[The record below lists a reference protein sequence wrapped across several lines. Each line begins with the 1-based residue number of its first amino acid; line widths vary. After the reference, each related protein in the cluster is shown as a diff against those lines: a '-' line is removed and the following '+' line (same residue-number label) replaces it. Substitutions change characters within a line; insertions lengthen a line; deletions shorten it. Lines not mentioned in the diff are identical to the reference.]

1 MKFSFQWLAIVIL
14 ILAVA
19 VLYAQRFTDTQKTV
33 YVDSNKLVNG
43 YKGMQDAKKVY
54 QQKATQWKAN
64 VDTLTSELQA
74 AIMKYEKEVGKMTAK
89 EKSLT
94 QELLRSKQ
102 KQLGEFQQAMNTKA
116 QQEDGQMTTQVITQI
131 NAYLKKYGKK
141 KGYRIIFA
149 ATDYGNIAYAED
161 DMDITEEVLEG
172 LNSEYQGK

>member
-1 MKFSFQWLAIVIL
+1 MMNRINIALGIVNIL
-14 ILAVA
+14 IISLLIAWY
-19 VLYAQRFTDTQKTV
+19 LNSRDRMV

-43 YKGMQDAKKVY
+43 YKGMQDAKKMY

-74 AIMKYEKEVGKMTAK
+74 AIMKYEKEVGAMTAK

>member
-43 YKGMQDAKKVY
+43 YKGMQDAKKAY

-74 AIMKYEKEVGKMTAK
+74 AIMKYEKEVGTMTPK
-89 EKSLT
+89 EKSLS
-94 QELLRSKQ
+94 QELLRQKQ
-102 KQLGEFQQAMNTKA
+102 KLYKFHQL
-116 QQEDGQMTTQVITQI
+116 
-131 NAYLKKYGKK
+131 Y
-141 KGYRIIFA
+141 
-149 ATDYGNIAYAED
+149 
-161 DMDITEEVLEG
+161 
-172 LNSEYQGK
+172 